1 MWRPVIQIRMFNVPG
16 AWLLKGHFCI
26 RESKMEVENSMK
38 EIRVSDVTMKS
49 AGGSAGD
56 LSFREKIALAK
67 LLDRT
72 GVSYIECEPIEKLR
86 QDSLLLKSIAGV
98 IREAGLAVPVKLLDK
113 DSVEITWNALKAA
126 HKARLQV
133 TAPVSTVQME
143 YFYHLKEAGM
153 LEAIAKAVTACR
165 AFTEDV
171 EFIASD
177 AGRAS
182 EEFLIRCARCA
193 REAGASQVTFSD
205 TAGLLLPEEI
215 GEFVRRM
222 KTALGEGTE
231 IGIHC
236 SNELFMASTCSVSAI
251 ASGVD
256 EVKTVAY
263 GRSTASL
270 LEVAS
275 VIRERGSAIGAS
287 SAIRVTELGRLM
299 RQVAKIFETGRSATS
314 PFEDGV
320 REEDDFIMNEHDSL
334 ESVSRAVAN
343 LGYDLSEEDLDKVYA
358 RFKEIAARKK
368 QVNAR
373 ELDSIVATYAMQV
386 PATYEIVDYVINSG
400 NVISATSRI
409 RLKKNGEIVDGV
421 CVGDGP
427 IDASFLAIEQITGS
441 HYELDDFQIR
451 AVTEGHEAMGETVVR
466 LRSEGKLFSGRGI
479 STDIIG
485 SGIRA
490 YINALNKIIYEE
502 SAV

>member
-1 MWRPVIQIRMFNVPG
+1 
-16 AWLLKGHFCI
+16 
-26 RESKMEVENSMK
+26 MK
-38 EIRVSDVTMKS
+38 EIRISDVTLKS
-49 AGGSAGD
+49 AGGPTES

-72 GVSYIECEPIEKLR
+72 GVSYIECEPIEKPR

-98 IREAGLAVPVKLLDK
+98 IHDAALAVPVKLLDT
-113 DSVEITWNALKAA
+113 SGAEMTWNAIKGAK
-126 HKARLQV
+126 KARLQV

-153 LEAIAKAVTACR
+153 LKAISAAVAACR

-182 EEFLIRCARCA
+182 EDFLTECARCA
-193 REAGASQVTFSD
+193 LEAGACQVTFSD
-205 TAGLLLPEEI
+205 AAGLLLPEEI

-222 KTALGEGTE
+222 KAALGEETQ

-251 ASGVD
+251 SSGVD
-256 EVKTVAY
+256 EVKCVSY

-275 VIRERGSAIGAS
+275 IIRERGNAIGAS
-287 SAIRVTELGRLM
+287 SSVRVTELGRLI

-320 REEDDFIMNEHDSL
+320 REGEDFVMNAH
-334 ESVSRAVAN
+334 ESIESISHAVAN
-343 LGYDLSEEDLDKVYA
+343 LGYDLSQEDLDKVYE
-358 RFKEIAARKK
+358 RFREIAARKEK
-368 QVNAR
+368 VTAR

-451 AVTEGHEAMGETVVR
+451 AVTEGREAMGETVVR
-466 LRSEGKLFSGRGI
+466 LRSEGKLYSGRGI

-502 SAV
+502 T